1 MASQDG
7 YTGYYRE
14 LLSWYRS
21 RYSENH
27 IPSSCGGSLRVAL
40 PREVSREEVAVVA
53 SGRTEYIEK
62 YLELARD
69 LSRRGI
75 SICLYDHC
83 GQGDSDRQLNDRQ
96 KGYIDSFDTYVD
108 DLGRVIDR
116 VGGAAESTMV
126 RIISHSMGATVAAL
140 YGQRHPT
147 RVSRMVLGSP
157 MCAIRTGVIIPQF
170 LIRPMVSFACRFG
183 YGEQYLPTT
192 GPYRADPEFSENLFT
207 SDEYRFCYNRYLTN
221 SLDFAPLGGPTYR
234 WLHEA
239 YKAMKKMNENSEG
252 LECPILTFA
261 AANDQVIKSEKVRR
275 WCERSENCSYRQYQD
290 ARHELFMERDEI
302 RDDIVNRLADFFNA
316 GG

>member
-14 LLSWYRS
+14 LQSWYRS
-21 RYSENH
+21 RYTEDR
-27 IPSSCGGSLRVAL
+27 IPSACGGLLRVAV
-40 PREVSREEVAVVA
+40 PRDVSSGEVAVVS

-69 LSRRGI
+69 LSARGI
-75 SICLYDHC
+75 SVCLYDHC
-83 GQGDSDRQLNDRQ
+83 GQGDSDRQLGDRQ
-96 KGYIDSFDTYVD
+96 KGYIDSFDTYVE

-116 VGGAAESTMV
+116 VSVAAESTMV

-140 YGQRHPT
+140 YGLRFPS

-170 LIRPMVSFACRFG
+170 LIRPMVSIACRLG

-192 GPYRADPEFSENLFT
+192 GPYRANLEFSENLFT
-207 SDEYRFCYNRYLTN
+207 SDEFRFCYNRHLTN

-234 WLHEA
+234 WLIEA
-239 YKAMKKMNENSEG
+239 YKAMKKMNENSAAIQ
-252 LECPILTFA
+252 CPILTIA
-261 AANDQVIKSEKVRR
+261 ATNDRVIKTEKVRQ
-275 WCERSENCSYRQYQD
+275 WCQRSKNCFYKEYED

-302 RDDIVNRLADFFNA
+302 RDDILKRLAGFFIS